1 MQIKCTGIFND
12 QNPIGLSQGYAGRRL
27 EVDKQAIFDEMDLH
41 SGLRSNP
48 VASPPTLGKSVITY
62 CPFIHPLTQTAKFSP
77 RMLAVTFCP
86 ITNGISLD
94 LMAIEFNNP

>member
-1 MQIKCTGIFND
+1 MTDQGSAGTDITNNPKIFKLPIAFFTEKRNRNIGFKPFKFSQIMQIKCTGIFND

-48 VASPPTLGKSVITY
+48 VAFPSYLG
-62 CPFIHPLTQTAKFSP
+62 
-77 RMLAVTFCP
+77 
-86 ITNGISLD
+86 
-94 LMAIEFNNP
+94 